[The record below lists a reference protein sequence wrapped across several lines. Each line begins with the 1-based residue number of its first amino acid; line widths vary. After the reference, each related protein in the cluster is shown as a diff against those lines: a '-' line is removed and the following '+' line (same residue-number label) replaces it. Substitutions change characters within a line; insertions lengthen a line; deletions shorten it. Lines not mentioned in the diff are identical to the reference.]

1 MQSDILNPPLGPST
15 FQLTEAAILPASNDE
30 VRART
35 EDELLIEESKLI
47 LSRLTEEFLHSIPKP
62 FRYAA
67 RELEYE
73 KIFAAHCRFAQ
84 TSLGK
89 HALAR
94 ELAPKH
100 DTLAIDRS
108 LAEIRE
114 LRTFLMGQE
123 APGFGGLDDISTT
136 LRKLEIA
143 GSTMY
148 TEEGSRILRTLKAMR
163 SLREFFARRASVAP
177 TLWKSAV
184 VLFDDRLL
192 EMHFDAVFDDAGNIK
207 DSASPELNRIRR
219 EILQTGDILR
229 ARLGAILRKLSEDE
243 LIQED
248 IITQREGRFVLPV
261 KVEHKRRVPGFIH
274 SVSQTGQTVFIEPSE
289 TLELNNELRS
299 LEFAAEREIDRILR
313 GLAGLVRNAIPAL
326 QKSLDAAG
334 HLEAVHAKARYAI
347 QIEANEVSVDQQVQG
362 RARKIVLEDARHPI
376 LLEKL
381 GKQKTVP
388 LTIVLDDDRRT
399 LVLTGPNAGGKTVL
413 LKTLGLITIMA
424 QAGIPI
430 PAAPDGH
437 LPMMEGVY
445 VEIGDMQS
453 IADDLS
459 TFSSHVKSLAVILSN
474 VTRDGLVLLDEI
486 GGGTA
491 PEEGGAIAESILEHL
506 TRIGAFTIATTH
518 YGRLAA
524 FAETTRG
531 ATNGSMEF
539 SGETLTPTFRFRMGV
554 PGSSHAFD
562 IAERFG
568 LKRGLV
574 ERARALRGEEGARIE
589 ELVSSLEVLQKDA
602 RDRKSEAER
611 ELGSARIARIDYE
624 RKRDEIEDI
633 RRSAKSTATI
643 EAEEILKRANAFIE
657 RAVREAKEA
666 VVAELAKPQ
675 THAEQQDLRSVRLR
689 QEQDRKQLLSEIEKA
704 RPIETPKRE
713 ESAEIAV
720 GSNVR
725 LKSNPG
731 QTGKVISIKGNDV
744 EIEIGSLRMRAK
756 RDQLDAVSGAAVKE
770 KRKRDIQPEISQ
782 ATQFLSGTPERRID
796 LRGEYGDDAV
806 IKVDRFLADA
816 TAHSLNRVEIIH
828 GIGTGAL
835 GRRIS
840 MHLKGHDQ
848 VASYRF
854 GEPQEGG
861 SGVTIVELK

>member
-1 MQSDILNPPLGPST
+1 MDQPTLELSN
-15 FQLTEAAILPASNDE
+15 EATAILSPNAE
-30 VRART
+30 ARERT
-35 EDELLIEESKLI
+35 EDELLIEESKRN
-47 LSRLTEEFLHSIPKP
+47 LSRLAEEFLRNIPKP

-73 KIFAAHCRFAQ
+73 KIFVAHCRFTQ
-84 TSLGK
+84 TPLGK
-89 HALAR
+89 HALVR
-94 ELAPKH
+94 ELAPKQE
-100 DTLAIDRS
+100 TVAIDRS
-108 LAEIRE
+108 LTEIRE
-114 LRTFLMGQE
+114 LRTFLISQE
-123 APGFGGLDDISTT
+123 NLSFGGLDDINAT
-136 LRKLEIA
+136 LHKLEIA

-148 TEEGSRILRTLKAMR
+148 VEEGGRILRTLKAMR
-163 SLREFFARRASVAP
+163 SLREFFSRRAKDAP

-184 VLFDDRLL
+184 LLFDDRLL
-192 EMHFDAVFDDAGNIK
+192 EMHFDAVFDDGGNIK
-207 DSASPELNRIRR
+207 DSASSELHRIRR
-219 EILQTGDILR
+219 EILQTGDVLR
-229 ARLGAILRKLSEDE
+229 SRLSAILRKLSEDE
-243 LIQED
+243 FIQED
-248 IITQREGRFVLPV
+248 IITQREGRFVLPI

-299 LEFAAEREIDRILR
+299 LEFAERREIDRILR
-313 GLAGLVRNAIPAL
+313 GLADLVRDAIPAL

-334 HLEAVHAKARYAI
+334 HLEAVHSKAKYAI
-347 QIEANEVSVDQQVQG
+347 QIEANEVSIDQQVQS
-362 RARKIVLEDARHPI
+362 RTRKIVLKDARHPL

-388 LTIVLDDDRRT
+388 LTIELDEDRRT

-413 LKTLGLITIMA
+413 LKTLGLIAIMA
-424 QAGIPI
+424 QAGIPV

-459 TFSSHVKSLAVILSN
+459 TFSSHVKSLATILSN
-474 VTRDGLVLLDEI
+474 VTRGGLVLLDEI

-506 TRIGAFTIATTH
+506 TRIGTFTVATTH

-524 FAETTRG
+524 FAETTPG

-568 LKRGLV
+568 LKHGLV
-574 ERARALRGEEGARIE
+574 ERARTLRGEEGARME
-589 ELVSSLEVLQKDA
+589 ELVSSLEILQKDA
-602 RDRKSEAER
+602 RDRKAEAER
-611 ELGSARIARIDYE
+611 ELGSTRIARIDYE
-624 RKRDEIEDI
+624 RKRDQIEDL
-633 RRSAKSTATI
+633 RRTAKTDAAR
-643 EAEEILKRANAFIE
+643 EAEEILKRANTFVE
-657 RAVREAKEA
+657 RAVREAREA
-666 VVAELAKPQ
+666 AVAEVSKSAAKP
-675 THAEQQDLRSVRLR
+675 EQEDLRGLRFR
-689 QEQDRKQLLSEIEKA
+689 QEQERKQLLSEIEKV
-704 RPIETPKRE
+704 RPTETSKKAEGIEIT
-713 ESAEIAV
+713 V
-720 GSNVR
+720 GANVK

-731 QTGKVISIKGNDV
+731 QVGKVLSIKGNDI
-744 EIEIGSLRMRAK
+744 EIEMGSLRMRTK
-756 RDQLDAVSGAAVKE
+756 RDQLDVVSSTEAKE
-770 KRKRDIQPEISQ
+770 KRKGNSREISQ
-782 ATQFLSGTPERRID
+782 ATQFLSVSAETRID
-796 LRGEYGDDAV
+796 LRGDYGDDAV

-816 TAHSLNRVEIIH
+816 SAHALERVEIIH

-840 MHLKGHDQ
+840 QHLKGHNL

-861 SGVTIVELK
+861 SGVTIVDLK